1 MSGDITM
8 GTNTVTGLG
17 TPTNTT
23 DATTKDYVDTND
35 ALKLNLAGGTMS
47 GNITMGGNTVTGL
60 GTPTVSSDAATKG
73 YVDTEVSALVDS
85 APGALDTLNE
95 LAAAIND
102 DANFSTTITNS
113 IATKLP
119 LAGGTMS
126 GDIAMGTNSITG
138 MADPT
143 LAQDA
148 ATKSYVDTV
157 DATKLNLSGGTMTG
171 DITLGANSATST
183 ATPTTDDTLTRKG
196 YVDTQD
202 ALKLDLAGGTMSG
215 AIAMGTS
222 KITGMGDPTANQD
235 AATKAYVDTQDA
247 TKLSLSGGTMTGAI
261 DMGANKVTTTYT
273 PTDASDLTTKT
284 YVDSILSSATD
295 AATSAAAAATSATNA
310 ATSETNAATS
320 AANAAA
326 SYDDFDDRYLGSKSS
341 APTVD
346 NDGDALLTGALYWN
360 SSSDQ
365 LFVWDGTSWDQA
377 AFTLG
382 DALTELSDDVTPQLG
397 GDLDLNSQ
405 DITGTGNVDITG
417 NVVLTGTVDG
427 RDVAA
432 DGTKLDTIE
441 TNADVTDT
449 ANVTAAGALMKSGGT
464 MTGDLILNADPTT
477 ALGAATKEYVDTI
490 AAAGIHYHDPVRV
503 EAPSN
508 LNATYDN
515 GTSGVGATLT
525 NAGTQAALVIDGVTL
540 SSADRVLIYNQTNA
554 AHNGV
559 YTVTDTGS
567 VSTNWVLTRATD
579 ADSYGTSDP
588 NAFGEGD
595 AFFVKEGDTG
605 AGELYVMNTSGTITF
620 GTTNIT
626 FTVIAE
632 TAVYTAGTDITLDG
646 TVFNLNSTIAADTTG
661 NAATATA
668 LETGRNI
675 SLTGDVTGSASFD
688 GTGDAS
694 ITATVAND
702 SHTHDG
708 RYYTEAES
716 DARFLGISAKA
727 ADSNL
732 LDGIDSGSFLRSD
745 ANDTASGIITLSSTA
760 RDALNFSGNATD
772 DHRGVAFNGR
782 AALTA
787 DYIDGYLRLN
797 NASEFSNGVYT
808 PGVMRADGG
817 FNVNGATVWHSGND
831 GSGSGLDADLWDG
844 NQFSSYLNQ
853 AVLTSSSPTFSNVYV
868 GDNIYHNGDTDT
880 RILFGGNTITMQT
893 GGSSEITVDT
903 TGVRLGDTGNG
914 YFQPVSGNYGS
925 IQIDG
930 GAHGGWEGY
939 NIGGRAV
946 FMHDNGTSMGL
957 FDDVN
962 NHWAIQ
968 HIFNGAT
975 YLYYD
980 GSSKIQTTSGGAQ
993 IDGDLTVT
1001 GGDIVL
1007 SGTGRIQGIDTVSS
1021 GTDAASKTYV
1031 DNAIAAAPSGIP
1043 QNETQDS
1050 VILGTGAAYVS
1061 SSMPSN
1067 TNFAENVV
1075 LGHDCGAGISF
1086 TRLRRSV
1093 LIGDGILENTN
1104 TTSVDMCTLI
1114 GDRFT
1119 GGYDDVASNLSQS
1132 VAIGAQATVKESD
1145 VAIGVRA
1152 NYYGANG
1159 GTGFYLGKENT
1170 AVGKEALYRLSVNV
1184 RNTGVG
1190 YRAGYNSNWS
1200 QSDKCTH
1207 LGALAGYTNNFTNS
1221 QVTNVGYLAISNSTS
1236 ASNQINLG
1244 GTYVTSLRCNVT
1256 SISSL
1261 SDARDK
1267 TNVQDIEWGLDF
1279 INDLRPVS
1287 FTWDRRDGSNSGGKD
1302 IGFIAQ
1308 EVAQVEEDNSS
1319 VGHTNMVDWDNP
1331 EKLELAPQKSFP
1343 ILVKAVQELSAQVQA
1358 LQARV
1363 AELEGV

>member
-23 DATTKDYVDTND
+23 DATTKDYVDTADN
-35 ALKLNLAGGTMS
+35 LKLDLAGGTMS

-183 ATPTTDDTLTRKG
+183 ATPATDDTLTRKG

-326 SYDDFDDRYLGSKSS
+326 SYDDFDDRYLGSKTS

-382 DALTELSDDVTPQLG
+382 DALTQLSDDVTPQLG

-432 DGTKLDTIE
+432 DGTKLDTVE

-464 MTGDLILNADPTT
+464 MTGDLILNADPTN

-490 AAAGIHYHDPVRV
+490 AAAGIHYHTPVRV

-515 GTSGVGATLT
+515 GTAGVGATLT

-540 SSADRVLIYNQTNA
+540 NSADRVLIYNQTNA

-579 ADSYGTSDP
+579 ADSYGVSDP
-588 NAFGEGD
+588 DAFGEGD

-605 AGELYVMNTSGTITF
+605 AGELYVMNTAGTITF

-668 LETGRNI
+668 LETGRTI
-675 SLTGDVTGSASFD
+675 SLTGDVSGSASFD

-732 LDGIDSGSFLRSD
+732 LDGIDSSAFLRSNT
-745 ANDTASGIITLSSTA
+745 ADTFTTLSGTQLNLGSQVQLAESSDRADLLQITSSTSSWGGLQIRNSSNEGRWSFMTDGSTA
-760 RDALNFSGNATD
+760 GIYDDENSDWHVQWTENAGTVLYHNGSSKFNTTGSGANVAGTLTTDGLTVDGTTTLNGT
-772 DHRGVAFNGR
+772 
-782 AALTA
+782 LTLGA
-787 DYIDGYLRLN
+787 NVINDVEDIYLRDRI
-797 NASEFSNGVYT
+797 FH
-808 PGVMRADGG
+808 D
-817 FNVNGATVWHSGND
+817 
-831 GSGSGLDADLWDG
+831 
-844 NQFSSYLNQ
+844 
-853 AVLTSSSPTFSNVYV
+853 
-868 GDNIYHNGDTDT
+868 GDTDT
-880 RILFGGNTITMQT
+880 YMQFHAADQWR
-893 GGSSEITVDT
+893 V
-903 TGVRLGDTGNG
+903 
-914 YFQPVSGNYGS
+914 
-925 IQIDG
+925 
-930 GAHGGWEGY
+930 
-939 NIGGRAV
+939 
-946 FMHDNGTSMGL
+946 
-957 FDDVN
+957 
-962 NHWAIQ
+962 
-968 HIFNGAT
+968 
-975 YLYYD
+975 
-980 GSSKIQTTSGGAQ
+980 
-993 IDGDLTVT
+993 VT
-1001 GGDIVL
+1001 GGTERLEVNSSQVTITNGLTVSNGDITL
-1007 SGTGRIQGIDTVSS
+1007 GGTGRIQGIDTVSS

-1043 QNETQDS
+1043 QNEGNSSLVIGANAQYVTGTIPSTANNTVIIGDS
-1050 VILGTGAAYVS
+1050 AASGGTLSSLRNGVIIGYNANGDVTSGTPDSLVVIGS
-1061 SSMPSN
+1061 
-1067 TNFAENVV
+1067 FATMENQSPDQAVV
-1075 LGHDCGAGISF
+1075 LGVSARG
-1086 TRLRRSV
+1086 RYRSV
-1093 LIGDGILENTN
+1093 TIGHSAAQQTKGGILGATN
-1104 TTSVDMCTLI
+1104 VCIGYKTSL
-1114 GDRFT
+1114 
-1119 GGYDDVASNLSQS
+1119 NLNGSDN
-1132 VAIGAQATVKESD
+1132 VMIGA
-1145 VAIGVRA
+1145 
-1152 NYYGANG
+1152 
-1159 GTGFYLGKENT
+1159 
-1170 AVGKEALYRLSVNV
+1170 EAHSAPSISSQTSSSAQC
-1184 RNTGVG
+1184 TGVG
-1190 YRAGYNSNWS
+1190 KSCFGTRFNNTNCTALGYKANPSGSNVS
-1200 QSDKCTH
+1200 
-1207 LGALAGYTNNFTNS
+1207 N
-1221 QVTNVGYLAISNSTS
+1221 QVT
-1236 ASNQINLG
+1236 LG
-1244 GTYVTSLRCNVT
+1244 DAFITALRCNTT

-1267 TNVQDIEWGLDF
+1267 TNVEDIQWGLDF

-1287 FTWDRRDGSNSGGKD
+1287 FTWNSRDGEKVGGLE

-1308 EVAQVEEDNSS
+1308 EVAQVEQDRASEPY
-1319 VGHTNMVDWDNP
+1319 TKMVDWDNP
-1331 EKLELAPQKSFP
+1331 EALELAPHKAFP
-1343 ILVKAVQELSAQVQA
+1343 ILVKAVQELSAQVEA
-1358 LQARV
+1358 LETRI
-1363 AELEGV
+1363 AELEGN